1 MGPIPTSIF
10 YSQMFTYMQAIFDSY
25 KKGGVLHHAYL
36 ISGTTGDVMPELKVL
51 ISRELGFVTVGNPD
65 FWVGEFE
72 TFGIDDSRAIKE
84 LQSRRSFAGERKI
97 FVLCAHFFTREAQNS
112 LLKVFEEPTAHT
124 HFFIITPNTESL
136 LPTLKS
142 RLFLIT
148 PHRHQESQESSRNDE
163 AFSARD
169 FLKRS
174 RAKRLELLKDIIES
188 KDKNRAILFLNELEH
203 ALYQVS
209 AKGGSMTKDVRETFT
224 EIGTYRSYLNDRSPS
239 IKILLEHIALTAPA
253 PGI

>member
-1 MGPIPTSIF
+1 
-10 YSQMFTYMQAIFDSY
+10 
-25 KKGGVLHHAYL
+25 
-36 ISGTTGDVMPELKVL
+36 MPELKIL
-51 ISRELGFVTVGNPD
+51 ISRELGIVTTSNPD
-65 FWVGEFE
+65 FWVGEFD

-84 LQSRRSFAGERKI
+84 LQSRRPFAGERKI
-97 FVLCAHFFTREAQNS
+97 FVLCVHFFTREAQNS

-148 PHRHQESQESSRNDE
+148 PHRHQESQESSGNDE
-163 AFSARD
+163 AFSATD

-209 AKGGSMTKDVRETFT
+209 AKGGPMTKDVRETFT

-239 IKILLEHIALTAPA
+239 IKMLLEHIALTAP
-253 PGI
+253 GI